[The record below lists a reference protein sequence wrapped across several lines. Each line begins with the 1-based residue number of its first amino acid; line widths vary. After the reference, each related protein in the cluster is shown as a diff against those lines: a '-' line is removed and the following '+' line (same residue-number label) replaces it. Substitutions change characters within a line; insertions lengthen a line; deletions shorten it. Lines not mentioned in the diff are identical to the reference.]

1 LIRQKE
7 MIELIKTKDMK
18 KLVDALYDEVQRQ
31 IKQASTED
39 EKFFIETIYSD
50 VTDIKRWIGDIEK
63 SHEKEEG

>member
-1 LIRQKE
+1 

>member
-1 LIRQKE
+1 

-39 EKFFIETIYSD
+39 EKFFMETVYSD
-50 VTDIKRWIGDIEK
+50 VVDIKRWIGDIEK

>member
-1 LIRQKE
+1 

-50 VTDIKRWIGDIEK
+50 VVDIKRWISDIEK

>member
-1 LIRQKE
+1 
-7 MIELIKTKDMK
+7 MK

-50 VTDIKRWIGDIEK
+50 VADIKRWISDIEK